1 MEVIKGTTG
10 EEAKEKKPSYLL
22 IIVGVESVGRQFL
35 LEALTQIINLSGYS
49 VNLSEEEAETDFQL
63 LIKDKFNLESE
74 QRSSL
79 VFASYRNPYEIIEA
93 EYSEEKEIKTDL
105 KEMVDRFYEL
115 SKWMRSGKLAYCMD
129 FNDSIQ
135 KQGLHN
141 YNNLR
146 NIILPLNY
154 AFQRVG
160 MRFDQI
166 KPQVLIEA
174 LVPEL
179 AEKSKQASEIFEK
192 VKEEK
197 LSEEK
202 EEESNG

>member
-49 VNLSEEEAETDFQL
+49 VNLSEEEAETNFHL
-63 LIKDKFNLESE
+63 LIKDKFDIDAE
-74 QRSSL
+74 QKSRL

-93 EYSEEKEIKTDL
+93 EYSEEKEVKTDL
-105 KEMVDRFYEL
+105 KEMMDRFYEL

-129 FNDSIQ
+129 FNDPIN

-146 NIILPLNY
+146 NIILPLNF
-154 AFQRVG
+154 AFQRVN
-160 MRFDQI
+160 MQFDKI
-166 KPQVLIEA
+166 KPQTLIEA

-179 AEKSKQASEIFEK
+179 AEKSKQSSEIFEK

>member
-1 MEVIKGTTG
+1 MEILK
-10 EEAKEKKPSYLL
+10 EISSENAKEKKPTYLL

-63 LIKDKFNLESE
+63 LVKEKFDLEAE

-93 EYSEEKEIKTDL
+93 EYNEEQEIKTDI
-105 KEMVDRFYEL
+105 KQMVDRFYEL

-129 FNDSIQ
+129 FNDPIN

-146 NIILPLNY
+146 NIILPLNF
-154 AFQRVG
+154 AFQRVN
-160 MRFDQI
+160 MQFDKI
-166 KPQVLIEA
+166 KPQTLIEA

-179 AEKSKQASEIFEK
+179 AEKSKKASEIFEK

-197 LSEEK
+197 LNGEAK
-202 EEESNG
+202 EEDNG

>member
-49 VNLSEEEAETDFQL
+49 VNLSEEEAETDFHL
-63 LIKDKFNLESE
+63 LIKDKFDIDAE
-74 QRSSL
+74 QKSRL

-93 EYSEEKEIKTDL
+93 EYSEEKEVKTDL
-105 KEMVDRFYEL
+105 KEMIDRFYEL

>member
-1 MEVIKGTTG
+1 MEVIKGTKS
-10 EEAKEKKPSYLL
+10 EEAKEKKPTYLL
-22 IIVGVESVGRQFL
+22 IIVGVESLGRQFL

-63 LIKDKFNLESE
+63 LIKEKFDIESE
-74 QRSSL
+74 LKSSL

-93 EYSEEKEIKTDL
+93 EYKEEEENKTDL
-105 KEMVDRFYEL
+105 KEMLERFYEL

-129 FNDSIQ
+129 FNDPIQ

-146 NIILPLNY
+146 NIILPLNF
-154 AFQRVG
+154 AFQRIG

-166 KPQVLIEA
+166 KPQTLIEA

-179 AEKSKQASEIFEK
+179 KEKSKQASEVFEK

-197 LSEEK
+197 LNGEVK
-202 EEESNG
+202 EDDNG